1 MTFEKYKP
9 RGLFS
14 QFYRIIL
21 FNMSSRK
28 IGCFLLL
35 FSLLS
40 PVSPKYF
47 SFFWLKHCHS
57 AVACRI
63 IVIPLV
69 TSILHS
75 WNMSEVGRKV
85 EYAEL
90 TELKC

>member
-47 SFFWLKHCHS
+47 PFSGLN
-57 AVACRI
+57 
-63 IVIPLV
+63 IVTV
-69 TSILHS
+69 
-75 WNMSEVGRKV
+75 
-85 EYAEL
+85 
-90 TELKC
+90 